1 MLNSTYLRILIVVVV
16 LLSLLAGCGSETTP
30 VGPLG
35 DTVDLRH
42 HLPTDARSR
51 APSDDEA
58 VPHQSDIQ
66 IGEPPATVLI
76 RWRSFSDSQH
86 AYLLSI
92 SFEVTESAPGVEL
105 GAGVS
110 GEPINRGTTEA
121 AIEAMPVLFTW
132 YRRVILRTT
141 GGSLSGEI
149 AADGTWRSD

>member
-1 MLNSTYLRILIVVVV
+1 MLDSRYLRILIVVVV
-16 LLSLLAGCGSETTP
+16 LLPLLTGCGSKTTP

-35 DTVDLRH
+35 DIVDLRH
-42 HLPTDARSR
+42 HLPAEAVAR

-58 VPHQSDIQ
+58 IQHQTEVQ
-66 IGEPPATVLI
+66 IGEPPARVLI

-86 AYLLSI
+86 AYLLSV
-92 SFEVTESAPGVEL
+92 SFQVMESAPGVEL

-110 GEPINRGTTEA
+110 GEPINRGTTDA
-121 AIEAMPVLFTW
+121 AIEAIPVLITW

-149 AADGTWRSD
+149 SADGTWRPD